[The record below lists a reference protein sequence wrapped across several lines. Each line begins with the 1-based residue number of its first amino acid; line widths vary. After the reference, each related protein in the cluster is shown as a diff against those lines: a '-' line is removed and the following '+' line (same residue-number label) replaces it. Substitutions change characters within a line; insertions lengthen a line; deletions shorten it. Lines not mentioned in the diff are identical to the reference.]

1 MNTLTVSAFNL
12 YSGAIEEYIYHNV
25 KGFLDVFSVKRL
37 SNKGLKV
44 IDEKIEQ

>member
-1 MNTLTVSAFNL
+1 MNTLTVTAFNL

-25 KGFLDVFSVKRL
+25 KGVDVFSVKRL
-37 SNKGLKV
+37 YNKGLKV